1 MSEYTSLE
9 KIRLEKIEEL
19 RKEYGA
25 IQKMDPSSPIYENM
39 LMALD
44 LLDTPKL
51 EMLAGAEI
59 KWLSM
64 LARNRV
70 TRRAMGIK

>member
-1 MSEYTSLE
+1 MTLSEQQIL
-9 KIRLEKIEEL
+9 EL

-25 IQKMDPSSPIYENM
+25 IEKMDPSSPIYSN
-39 LMALD
+39 LLQALD
-44 LLDTPKL
+44 LLETAKL
-51 EMLAGAEI
+51 QMLADAEI

>member
-1 MSEYTSLE
+1 MTQ
-9 KIRLEKIEEL
+9 IEEL
-19 RKEYGA
+19 RKAYGA
-25 IQKMDPSSPIYENM
+25 IDRVDPSSPTYEN
-39 LMALD
+39 LLKALD

-59 KWLSM
+59 KWVSM

-70 TRRAMGIK
+70 TRRAMEIK